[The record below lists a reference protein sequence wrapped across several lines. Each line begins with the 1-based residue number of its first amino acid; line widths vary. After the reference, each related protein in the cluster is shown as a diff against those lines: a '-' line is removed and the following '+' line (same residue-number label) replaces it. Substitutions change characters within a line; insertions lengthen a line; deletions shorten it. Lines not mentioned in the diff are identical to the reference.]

1 MHSLLLK
8 YLITHHNSD
17 GKNPIMCVES
27 EAERLRTHTLLQKP
41 PLNKHIMFIQAKLIL
56 RSYKPL
62 RLEKGM
68 WFLGMQHKEMVVYE
82 LTYVPLDEDGYIQ
95 ANGYPVEP
103 YLYIEGNP
111 NIPGDSFCIAEPDEI
126 GWFDAGADSD
136 ELFDITLKQINNII
150 ENGGHC
156 DIEVDY
162 QHLDD
167 DEAQEDYINIE
178 PVLFQGKVT
187 IAYEDPYDDEGRFD
201 DGEDDEDF
209 IYDDEEDIFDNTQ
222 NNDYEDN

>member
-1 MHSLLLK
+1 
-8 YLITHHNSD
+8 
-17 GKNPIMCVES
+17 MCVES
-27 EAERLRTHTLLQKP
+27 EAERLRTHTFLQN

-56 RSYKPL
+56 QSYKPL

-68 WFLGMQHKEMVVYE
+68 WFLGMQQNDMIAFE
-82 LTYVPLDEDGYIQ
+82 LTSVPLDEDGYIQ
-95 ANGYPVEP
+95 TNGYPVEP

-126 GWFDAGADSD
+126 GWFDASADSD

-167 DEAQEDYINIE
+167 DEASDYIKIV
-178 PVLFQGKVT
+178 PVLLQGKVT
-187 IAYEDPYDDEGRFD
+187 IRYEDPYDDEGRFN
-201 DGEDDEDF
+201 
-209 IYDDEEDIFDNTQ
+209 DEEDYIDEDDDIFYNQ
-222 NNDYEDN
+222 NDDYENN